1 MLALKKKFYTCFID
15 YEKTFDLVYHSTLM
29 KILKVINIKT
39 ESTRQKNYTVW
50 EQTVSVTET
59 ETSEESE
66 MKRGVRQGCVLSP
79 MLFNLYTEKKYLK
92 KT

>member
-39 ESTRQKNYTVW
+39 ESTR
-50 EQTVSVTET
+50 
-59 ETSEESE
+59 
-66 MKRGVRQGCVLSP
+66 RII
-79 MLFNLYTEKKYLK
+79 LFGNKQPV
-92 KT
+92 